1 VMSLLKDRFD
11 LWKKQGVFH
20 IKKTEA
26 KQQAKDLF
34 HIKKTE
40 AKKQAKLMTNPP
52 IFVIHRK
59 LTQTTTATNAK
70 KKCNICKLLNEQL
83 FGYKPLMQA

>member
-1 VMSLLKDRFD
+1 MNKTLVMSLLKDRFD

-26 KQQAKDLF
+26 KQQAK
-34 HIKKTE
+34 
-40 AKKQAKLMTNPP
+40 LMTNPP

-59 LTQTTTATNAK
+59 QTTTANNAK

>member
-1 VMSLLKDRFD
+1 MSLLKDRFD

-40 AKKQAKLMTNPP
+40 AKLMTNPP

-59 LTQTTTATNAK
+59 LTQRTTATNAK
-70 KKCNICKLLNEQL
+70 KKCNICKLLSEHFN
-83 FGYKPLMQA
+83 KPLMQA